1 MAVKD
6 IILYNRT
13 IIRFLFKG
21 DDILDLILKNG
32 KIYIEKN
39 NYQEALFIKNGIV
52 KQVGSNEEV
61 LKNSAGKIIDL
72 QGKTVLPGLYDSH
85 MHLWGT
91 GQSITSCNLNSPKS
105 IV

>member
-1 MAVKD
+1 MDVKD

-39 NYQEALFIKNGIV
+39 NYQEALFIKNG
-52 KQVGSNEEV
+52 K
-61 LKNSAGKIIDL
+61 
-72 QGKTVLPGLYDSH
+72 
-85 MHLWGT
+85 
-91 GQSITSCNLNSPKS
+91 
-105 IV
+105 